1 MLLNSNT
8 SHLMK
13 KLKLYTSF
21 VLTLIC
27 FIGYA
32 QNNVNQFD
40 KDGKRHG
47 LWTKNYHNT
56 KEKRYEGAFEHGKEV
71 DSFKYYTLSGGK
83 SVLSAVKVFT
93 GKDSIADVKFLAST
107 KKVISKGR
115 MNGKRFIGEW
125 IFYHKNSDSKM
136 IVETYNK
143 DGLLEGE
150 RFVYFK
156 NGALAESAN
165 YKKGLL
171 DGESKWFSE
180 KNILLRHTNY
190 KEDHLEGKTINYDA
204 NGSIT
209 SEGNYIKS
217 QKKGIWKYF
226 KGGEL
231 IKKID
236 HTTQEV
242 IYKKE

>member
-1 MLLNSNT
+1 MI
-8 SHLMK
+8 K
-13 KLKLYTSF
+13 QKLFLSLSF
-21 VLTLIC
+21 TIILTTVA
-27 FIGYA
+27 A
-32 QNNVNQFD
+32 QKVVNQFD

-107 KKVISKGR
+107 KKVISEGR

-125 IFYHKNSDSKM
+125 IFYHKNSDVKM

-156 NGALAESAN
+156 NGTLAESAN

-180 KNILLRHTNY
+180 KSILLRHTNY

-204 NGSIT
+204 NGNT
-209 SEGNYIKS
+209 NSEGNYVKS

-231 IKKID
+231 VKKID